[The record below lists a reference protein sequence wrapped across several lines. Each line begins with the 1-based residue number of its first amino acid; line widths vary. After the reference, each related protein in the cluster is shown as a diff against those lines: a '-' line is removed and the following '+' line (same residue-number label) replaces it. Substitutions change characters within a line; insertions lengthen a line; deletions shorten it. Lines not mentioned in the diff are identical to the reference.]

1 MIDDSAQLSI
11 DFLIGFSI
19 FMITLILVATFV
31 SGLLVGLQSRTIDYD
46 AVAYRTGVILT
57 EDPGEPNA
65 FPGVLVLN
73 TFNEW
78 EFIGQS
84 QKNMVL
90 RFGMTPYKSTP
101 HILAPKKIESFGDT
115 GIYNLPGDYRNRVIF
130 GDYPYHYNISVT
142 RVDGVKL
149 TSVGEPYNENS
160 QYGYI
165 RRVILVKDPSLAQF
179 DMYYFQGSD
188 SDFYVDIITSEMFD
202 ATRGPVYWID
212 PMKEELQINLTNI
225 SNIAND
231 GVSVKLNQVYYSY
244 YSTVSGMYISPP
256 QSQLTADM
264 INTDGSTPPG
274 FPIVGI
280 SDYIYVDIP
289 AGYFIGKLSE
299 ISASEA
305 KIRIN
310 YVFEAPANV
319 TPGASYMNQTL
330 IPPVRPELVPAVLE
344 VRIW

>member
-19 FMITLILVATFV
+19 FMVTLILVATFV

-46 AVAYRTGVILT
+46 AVAYRTGVILA

-65 FPGVLVLN
+65 FPGVIVLN

-84 QKNMVL
+84 QKNMAL
-90 RFGMTPYKSTP
+90 RFGLTPYKSTP
-101 HILAPKKIESFGDT
+101 HILAPKKIESFGNVS
-115 GIYNLPGDYRNRVIF
+115 IYNLPEDYGNRVIF

-142 RVDGVKL
+142 RINGAKV

-165 RRVILVKDPSLAQF
+165 RRVILVKEPSEATY
-179 DMYYFQGSD
+179 DMYYFQGTD
-188 SDFYVDIITSEMFD
+188 PDFYVDIITSEMFD

-225 SNIAND
+225 SNIAKNQN
-231 GVSVKLNQVYYSY
+231 VTLNRVYYSY
-244 YSTVSGMYISPP
+244 YSSVSGMYISPP
-256 QSQLTADM
+256 QSSLTVNLVN
-264 INTDGSTPPG
+264 IDGSTPAG
-274 FPIVGI
+274 FPVNDI

-289 AGYFIGKLSE
+289 AGYFIGKVSE
-299 ISASEA
+299 ISANEA

-310 YVFEAPANV
+310 YDFDTTANV

-330 IPPVRPELVPAVLE
+330 SPPVRPELVPAILE

>member
-19 FMITLILVATFV
+19 FMVTLILVATFV

-46 AVAYRTGVILT
+46 AVAYRTGVILA

-65 FPGVLVLN
+65 FPGVLILN
-73 TFNEW
+73 PFNEW

-115 GIYNLPGDYRNRVIF
+115 GIYNLPEDYRNRVIF
-130 GDYPYHYNISVT
+130 GDYPYHYNISVI
-142 RVDGVKL
+142 RVSDGVKL
-149 TSVGEPYNENS
+149 TGVGEPYNENS

-179 DMYYFQGSD
+179 DMYYFQGTD
-188 SDFYVDIITSEMFD
+188 PNFYVDIITTEMFD
-202 ATRGPVYWID
+202 RTRGPVYWID
-212 PMKEELQINLTNI
+212 PMKEELRINLTNI
-225 SNIAND
+225 SNIAKN
-231 GVSVKLNQVYYSY
+231 NQNVTLDRVYYSY
-244 YSTVSGMYISPP
+244 YSNISGTYVSPP
-256 QSQLTADM
+256 QSRMMA
-264 INTDGSTPPG
+264 ITDKGSSSTTQ
-274 FPIVGI
+274 ITNI
-280 SDYIYVDIP
+280 SSFIYVDIP
-289 AGYFIGKLSE
+289 AGFFIGKVSE
-299 ISASEA
+299 VSANQVN
-305 KIRIN
+305 IRIN
-310 YVFEAPANV
+310 YDFDTSANV

-330 IPPVRPELVPAVLE
+330 TPPVRPNLTPAILE